1 MVFLHH
7 FKRAPNCGWH
17 GNGLIRDARIKSVPF
32 RKIDRTP
39 RCKFCHESAK
49 LSCAIC
55 QRPICAAHRIE
66 DACID
71 CASDEYVAEAKLA
84 RGGGKWILLHSAL
97 IFPGFFLGIAMESA
111 ALACSVYFGGVAIAG
126 ATEFIRRHRRKKRRQ
141 LLEPS
146 KPRALPAADSQ
157 KKPDAGH

>member
-1 MVFLHH
+1 M
-7 FKRAPNCGWH
+7 
-17 GNGLIRDARIKSVPF
+17 PF
-32 RKIDRTP
+32 RKTARQAL
-39 RCKFCHESAK
+39 CKFCRESAK

-84 RGGGKWILLHSAL
+84 SGSVKWVMLHAAL
-97 IFPGFFLGIAMESA
+97 AFPGVFLGIAMESA
-111 ALACSVYFGGVAIAG
+111 ALAVAVYFGGFAIAG
-126 ATEFIRRHRRKKRRQ
+126 ATEFVRRLQRKKRRQ

-146 KPRALPAADSQ
+146 RPHLLPEAAP
-157 KKPDAGH
+157 KKMPDEDH